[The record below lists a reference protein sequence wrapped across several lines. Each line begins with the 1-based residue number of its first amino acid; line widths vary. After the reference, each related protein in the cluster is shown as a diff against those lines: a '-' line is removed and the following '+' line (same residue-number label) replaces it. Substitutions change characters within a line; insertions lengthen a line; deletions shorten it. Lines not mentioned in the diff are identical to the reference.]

1 MNIDL
6 KQVIRAVEEASDIY
20 TLYFDTESGETVY
33 LADSFVTG
41 ESSATLED
49 LIENQPGRFLRFP
62 SKYDIHEYSIM
73 ESFIESLPHGRAK
86 EELLVSIRR
95 KGAFRR
101 FKQGIHFHRL
111 EQMWYVYRTEA
122 FREIAVRWCEDHAL
136 EFEN

>member
-1 MNIDL
+1 MKIDL

-41 ESSATLED
+41 ESSTALED

-86 EELLVSIRR
+86 EELLVSIQR

-111 EQMWYVYRTEA
+111 EQMWYAYRAEA
-122 FREIAVRWCEDHAL
+122 FCKIAVQWCEDHAL